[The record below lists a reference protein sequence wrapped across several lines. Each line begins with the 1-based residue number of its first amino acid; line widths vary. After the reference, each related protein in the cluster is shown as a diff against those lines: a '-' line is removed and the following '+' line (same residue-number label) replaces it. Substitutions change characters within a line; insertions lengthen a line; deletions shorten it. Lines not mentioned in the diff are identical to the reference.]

1 LEGSGV
7 RRLEGLQHN
16 TTMTDNQDPMQITV
30 KRKNVYGK
38 DLIYPVCEKA
48 ECLTMLA
55 DTKTFTPYQI
65 LIIKALV
72 YKVLVQRDEE
82 EEL

>member
-1 LEGSGV
+1 
-7 RRLEGLQHN
+7 
-16 TTMTDNQDPMQITV
+16 MTDNQDPMQITV
-30 KRKNVYGK
+30 KRKNVYGNN
-38 DLIYPVCEKA
+38 LIYPVCDKA
-48 ECLTMLA
+48 VCLTMLA

-65 LIIKALV
+65 QIIKALG

>member
-1 LEGSGV
+1 
-7 RRLEGLQHN
+7 
-16 TTMTDNQDPMQITV
+16 M
-30 KRKNVYGK
+30 RKNVYGK

-65 LIIKALV
+65 QIIKALG
-72 YKVLVQRDEE
+72 YKVLVQRDDE

>member
-1 LEGSGV
+1 MKDIN
-7 RRLEGLQHN
+7 R
-16 TTMTDNQDPMQITV
+16 DPMTIVV

-38 DLIYPVCEKA
+38 DMIYPVCETA

-65 LIIKALV
+65 QIIKALG
-72 YKVLVQRDEE
+72 YKVVVQREE

>member
-1 LEGSGV
+1 MDDNK
-7 RRLEGLQHN
+7 N
-16 TTMTDNQDPMQITV
+16 TDPMQITV

-65 LIIKALV
+65 QVIKALG
-72 YKVLVQRDEE
+72 YKVLVQRDDE

>member
-1 LEGSGV
+1 M
-7 RRLEGLQHN
+7 N
-16 TTMTDNQDPMQITV
+16 DNQDPMTITV
-30 KRKNVYGK
+30 MRKNVYGK
-38 DLIYPVCEKA
+38 EMIYPVCEKA

-65 LIIKALV
+65 QIIKALG
-72 YKVLVQRDEE
+72 YKVLIVRQE

>member
-1 LEGSGV
+1 MMMS
-7 RRLEGLQHN
+7 
-16 TTMTDNQDPMQITV
+16 DNQDPMQITV
-30 KRKNVYGK
+30 MRKNVYGK

-65 LIIKALV
+65 QIIKALG

-82 EEL
+82 EL

>member
-1 LEGSGV
+1 ME
-7 RRLEGLQHN
+7 Q
-16 TTMTDNQDPMQITV
+16 QILV
-30 KRKNVYGK
+30 KRKNVYGNE
-38 DLIYPVCEKA
+38 LIYPVCGKA

-65 LIIKALV
+65 QIIKALG
-72 YKVLVQRDEE
+72 YKVIVQRQE